1 MDEPVATFRTA
12 FFPVWR
18 LVTALSSAGV
28 GALLLVLRFGLGV
41 PVHVPHVLVTA
52 LSAVV
57 GAAVVAVPLGLVKVY
72 LRWDGLRCYDAYGFY
87 HFAPWG
93 AVEAVRP
100 ANFLGLKYLRVR
112 AAGLPRE
119 LWVPLF
125 LADNKGFRRAVTE
138 LAGPDNPLALSLQQH
153 AA

>member
-1 MDEPVATFRTA
+1 MDEPVAAFRTA

-28 GALLLVLRFGLGV
+28 GAILLVIRFGLGV
-41 PVHVPHVLVTA
+41 PVPVPHVVVTA
-52 LSAVV
+52 LT
-57 GAAVVAVPLGLVKVY
+57 AVVAAALVAVPFAVVKVY

-87 HFAPWG
+87 HFVPWG

-125 LADNKGFRRAVTE
+125 LADNQGFRRAVAE
-138 LAGPDNPLALSLQQH
+138 LAGPEHPLALSLQQQ
-153 AA
+153 A